1 MIIKTK
7 LDALQA
13 TQDIYFR
20 LLAKP
25 NALAADIKTAKDN
38 YEHAQDIYSLDLGM
52 NN

>member
-1 MIIKTK
+1 MIIRTK

-13 TQDIYFR
+13 AQDIYLE

-38 YEHAQDIYSLDLGM
+38 YEHAQEVYSLDLGM
-52 NN
+52 DN